1 MTATPINT
9 PKFRAFTNAGAPLAG
24 GKLYSYAAGTTTPKA
39 TYTDY
44 TATVANTNPVIL
56 DANGEANIWLDGNY
70 KIVLNNS
77 ADVLQWSVD
86 NLSSLTS
93 QISYAGGTVTGTADA
108 LIVASVT
115 PTNFS
120 LITNASVMIVPVV
133 DNTGIAATI
142 NVASSG
148 VKSIKLATVGGLVDP
163 YASTLKT
170 GIPALLVYNG
180 TYWVVTAS
188 ITNLPPFFDTTILL
202 KNAADATKQAR
213 FSAAGITAGT
223 TRDYAL
229 PDANGT
235 MALTA
240 TTVASV
246 KKQAFTGNGTYTPST
261 GMIYCITELVGGG
274 GGGGGSIAADATS
287 AGGGG
292 GAGGYS
298 RRILTAA
305 DIGASKAVT
314 IGAAGAAG
322 AVDGTGGTGGT
333 TSLGSLLQATGGTGG
348 NAAASGGGAAGT
360 GGVGSVGDLNVTG
373 GTGGIGSTTDAFGG
387 TGGASYFGGG
397 GLGGNSA
404 AGQAGVA
411 YGSGGGGG
419 GAASNVGGA
428 GAAGYLFITE
438 FCNV

>member
-188 ITNLPPFFDTTILL
+188 ITNLPPFFDSTILV
-202 KNAADATKQAR
+202 KGSVDATKQMR
-213 FSAAGITAGT
+213 FEVDGNTTGT
-223 TRDYAL
+223 TRVYTV
-229 PDANGT
+229 PDADTTIVGT
-235 MALTA
+235 DVQQTLINKNLSDSTTFIVDNSDATKKLAVQCSGISTA
-240 TTVASV
+240 TTR
-246 KKQAFTGNGTYTPST
+246 N
-261 GMIYCITELVGGG
+261 
-274 GGGGGSIAADATS
+274 
-287 AGGGG
+287 
-292 GAGGYS
+292 
-298 RRILTAA
+298 LTALNKDGA
-305 DIGASKAVT
+305 IGGLSAYVEFSVSGAVVT
-314 IGAAGAAG
+314 INNSYN
-322 AVDGTGGTGGT
+322 V
-333 TSLGSLLQATGGTGG
+333 TSVTR
-348 NAAASGGGAAGT
+348 AGT
-360 GGVGSVGDLNVTG
+360 GDYTVNFTSALADANFAAFILPRIGTNGVSVCQEYND
-373 GTGGIGSTTDAFGG
+373 GTSRSTTSFRFYTDF
-387 TGGASYFGGG
+387 S
-397 GLGGNSA
+397 
-404 AGQAGVA
+404 VR
-411 YGSGGGGG
+411 
-419 GAASNVGGA
+419 GAANFSSADVTNCSV
-428 GAAGYLFITE
+428 LII
-438 FCNV
+438 